1 MRDQEDISI
10 EGVVAATRGLIVSCQ
25 AYPGEPL
32 REPIITG
39 RMCQAVVE
47 GGAVAV
53 RVQGVSDIQA
63 ARQSVQVPVIG
74 LIKYG
79 AAGVYI
85 TPSIAHAR
93 ACALAGASI
102 VAIDATKRPRLE
114 GNFAQAC
121 QAIHEEFPG
130 VAVMADC
137 GSLDDAL
144 AAQDAGADLVGTT
157 LAGYTP
163 DRPKTVGPDFELIDC
178 VCERI
183 DKPIVVEG
191 RIHTVEQLEQVWQRP
206 IHAACVGTAIT
217 HPTTITRW
225 FAQATDNSQTKVDT
239 P

>member
-1 MRDQEDISI
+1 MSDQEDITI
-10 EGVVAATRGLIVSCQ
+10 DGIIAASKGLIVSCQ

-32 REPIITG
+32 RTPEVTA

-53 RVQGVSDIQA
+53 RVQGVVDITA
-63 ARQSVQVPVIG
+63 ARQAVTVPVLG

-79 AAGVYI
+79 HSGVYI
-85 TPSIAHAR
+85 TPSEAHAR

-102 VAIDATKRPRLE
+102 VAIDATSRPRLS
-114 GNFAQAC
+114 GDFASAC
-121 QAIHEEFPG
+121 KAIHEEFPG

-137 GSLDDAL
+137 GSLEDAL
-144 AAQDAGADLVGTT
+144 RAEDAGADLIGTT
-157 LAGYTP
+157 LAGYSG
-163 DRPKTVGPDFELIDC
+163 DRPKTDGPDFELIDL

-183 DKPIVVEG
+183 TKPIVVEG
-191 RIHTVEQLEQVWQRP
+191 RIHTVYHVRQVFERP

-225 FAQATDNSQTKVDT
+225 FADAI
-239 P
+239 